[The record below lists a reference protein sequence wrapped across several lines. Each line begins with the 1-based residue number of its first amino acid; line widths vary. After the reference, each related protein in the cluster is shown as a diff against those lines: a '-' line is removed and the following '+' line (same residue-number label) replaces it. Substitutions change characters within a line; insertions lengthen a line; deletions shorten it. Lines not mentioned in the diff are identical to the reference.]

1 MKSPRFN
8 RSFPEL
14 GPRGCTSQ
22 HGHSRV
28 GQRAV
33 SRETPQETAGG
44 LRSSARAPCC
54 RRRAHRSTARG
65 AAAARLRAWRPPPRW
80 PRVGGAWAERRAER
94 GAERAGRAALGARSA
109 APPAARHHV
118 AAGHGAA
125 AGRRGW
131 ARPRVGGGA
140 GRASLWSLCRRTGT
154 LPQLL
159 PGPPGPCR
167 AVPRCAGAAPLP
179 AVPTGAS
186 APVRVAAGS
195 AGLGAAVGSAGWGGS
210 GARPRVRSRCPQT
223 CGAGQRDPPGRAAAL
238 PSLLDVRFCVCHRI
252 NKIGVR
258 CETGAKR
265 EEIKLT
271 L

>member
-8 RSFPEL
+8 RSLPEL

-167 AVPRCAGAAPLP
+167 AALRGGRPAAGRSHRGFGPRPGRRGLGGFGRGRGQCRVGRERSEAEGAEPLP
-179 AVPTGAS
+179 PD
-186 APVRVAAGS
+186 VR
-195 AGLGAAVGSAGWGGS
+195 
-210 GARPRVRSRCPQT
+210 
-223 CGAGQRDPPGRAAAL
+223 GRAARPAR
-238 PSLLDVRFCVCHRI
+238 PGGSSAVSS
-252 NKIGVR
+252 
-258 CETGAKR
+258 
-265 EEIKLT
+265 
-271 L
+271 